1 MAGGRRRSGDDPFRL
16 DTHYCLFDSAIGTC
30 GIAWSAQGI
39 TRLLL
44 PEADRVTTERRLRGD
59 GLGLGAEKP
68 PAVVARAIAKVRR
81 HLDGKRVDL
90 SGIALDLSDSIPFH
104 RRVYEALRGIGWGE
118 TVSYGTLAGLAGAPG
133 AARAA
138 GTALKQS
145 PVAIIIPCH
154 RVVAAGGKVGGYTAH
169 GGLVT
174 KRRLL
179 EIEGVRI

>member
-1 MAGGRRRSGDDPFRL
+1 MAISRRRTGDDAPRI
-16 DTHYCLFDSAIGTC
+16 DAHYCLFDSAVGVC
-30 GIAWSAQGI
+30 GIAWSGQGV

-44 PEADRVTTERRLRGD
+44 PEADRATTERRLRGS
-59 GLGLGAEKP
+59 GLAHGADKP
-68 PAVVARAIAKVRR
+68 PPRVARAIAKVRR
-81 HLDGKRVDL
+81 HLDGSRVDL
-90 SGIALDLSDSIPFH
+90 ADIALDLSDSIPFH
-104 RRVYEALRGIGWGE
+104 RKVYEALRGIGWGE

-133 AARAA
+133 AARAV
-138 GTALKQS
+138 GTALKHS